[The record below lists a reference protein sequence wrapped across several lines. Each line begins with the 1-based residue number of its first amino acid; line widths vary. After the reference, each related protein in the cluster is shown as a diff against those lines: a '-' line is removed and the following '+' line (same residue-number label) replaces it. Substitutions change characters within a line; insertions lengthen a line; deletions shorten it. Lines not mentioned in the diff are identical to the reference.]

1 MSLKKFISTKFDYD
15 VADLAPYID
24 QQREDLITRSVTE
37 AKTLGYIAIQE
48 GIKGSEAI
56 KLLDDSIV
64 YQSGDCSMEPDGDT
78 IFTDRNIAVETLGY
92 MKRFCQK
99 DLAGFWTQLALR
111 PGAMAEDQSLPF
123 EAQLTSYLL
132 SLHALELDKLIWQ
145 GNKSTGIGNLE
156 WMNGFISFLTV
167 ANGCTALNTS
177 GTSTIDSGNAYD
189 VFYECFI
196 NTPANVAENGS
207 LVCFA
212 GRENF
217 NFLMKN
223 LVDLNFFHYSPA
235 QIATMNEVIV
245 PGTDMR
251 VVKVPGLNGAKQIFT
266 GKSTEFIFGTDLSS
280 DFDNYEM
287 WYSQDDDVIYVRS
300 KFRAGVQVPFLDQIG
315 VYELED

>member
-56 KLLDDSIV
+56 KLLDDSII

-78 IFTDRNIAVETLGY
+78 IFSDRNIAVETLGY
-92 MKRFCQK
+92 MKKFCQK

-111 PGAMAEDQSLPF
+111 PGAMAEDQTLPF

-145 GNKSTGIGNLE
+145 GNKSTGTGNLA
-156 WMNGFISFLTV
+156 WMNGFVQFLTV
-167 ANGCTALNTS
+167 ANGCVNLNTS
-177 GTSTIDSGNAYD
+177 GVAAMDANNAYE
-189 VFYECFI
+189 VFYECFT
-196 NTPANVAENGS
+196 NTPANVAESGN

-212 GRENF
+212 GRESF

-235 QIATMNEVIV
+235 DIATMNEVIV

-251 VVKVPGLNGAKQIFT
+251 VVRVPGLNGSDAIFT
-266 GKSTEFIFGTDLSS
+266 GKSTDFVFGTDLSS

-287 WYSQDDDVIYVRS
+287 WYSQDKDAIFIRS

-315 VYELED
+315 VWRND

>member
-56 KLLDDSIV
+56 KLLDDSII

-78 IFTDRNIAVETLGY
+78 IFSDRNIAVETLGY

-132 SLHALELDKLIWQ
+132 SLHALELDKLIWK
-145 GNKSTGIGNLE
+145 GNKSTGTGNLA
-156 WMNGFISFLTV
+156 WMNGFVQFVTV
-167 ANGCTALNTS
+167 ANGAVNLNTS
-177 GTSTIDSGNAYD
+177 GIAAMDSGNAYD
-189 VFYECFI
+189 IFYECFT
-196 NTPANVAENGS
+196 NTPEAVAENPGFI
-207 LVCFA
+207 CFA
-212 GRENF
+212 GRESF

-251 VVKVPGLNGAKQIFT
+251 VVKVPGLNGSDAIFT
-266 GKSTEFIFGTDLSS
+266 GKASDFVFGTDLSS

-315 VYELED
+315 VWRND